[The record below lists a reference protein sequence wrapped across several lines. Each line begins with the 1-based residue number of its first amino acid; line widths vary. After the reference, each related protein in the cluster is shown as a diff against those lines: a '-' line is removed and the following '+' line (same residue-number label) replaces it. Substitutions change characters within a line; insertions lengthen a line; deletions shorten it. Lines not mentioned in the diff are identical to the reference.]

1 MRCSC
6 LSLPAASITCLII
19 EGFLLICL
27 FPSLAISKTLEPVT
41 GQLNNTIAAK
51 LTAVEVTLKDNV
63 GKVVKSKVGDC
74 LTLPLVCIFFLTAMQ
89 DGPFR
94 IIYCVFSTS
103 TYSPCLLFTRTQRM
117 RLVEQQQRRCR
128 APSRQHI
135 KMRSRALCFLF
146 LKEAASPCF
155 SKSTTASNKAHKN
168 VRK

>member
-1 MRCSC
+1 MF
-6 LSLPAASITCLII
+6 LSFFASSLDHCLII
-19 EGFLLICL
+19 EGFLLIGL

-74 LTLPLVCIFFLTAMQ
+74 LTLSLVCIFFLTAVQ

-94 IIYCVFSTS
+94 TIHCVFSTS

-128 APSRQHI
+128 APFRQHI
-135 KMRSRALCFLF
+135 KMPSRALCFLF

-155 SKSTTASNKAHKN
+155 SKSMTASNKAHKN

>member
-6 LSLPAASITCLII
+6 LSLPPASITCLII

-74 LTLPLVCIFFLTAMQ
+74 LTLPLVCIFFSSLLCRM
-89 DGPFR
+89 G
-94 IIYCVFSTS
+94 
-103 TYSPCLLFTRTQRM
+103 LLGLFTVYFLHQPI
-117 RLVEQQQRRCR
+117 LPASCSPEHNGCDWSSS
-128 APSRQHI
+128 SRGDAGPHPGSI
-135 KMRSRALCFLF
+135 
-146 LKEAASPCF
+146 
-155 SKSTTASNKAHKN
+155 
-168 VRK
+168 